1 MEFFPAPLEN
11 LVEQFARL
19 PGIGSKSAQR
29 LAFHVLNLP
38 QDQARAFADAILEAK
53 RSVTLCP
60 VCQNLTSGGLCPI
73 CASPKRDDTT
83 ICVVAD
89 PRDVVAIERSREYNG
104 RYHVLHGVLSPMN
117 HVGPDDLQ
125 IKSLVDRV
133 AQGGIQEVIM
143 ATNPDTEGGDHRHVL
158 GKALKAL
165 RGKGYPPGLRHPRGG
180 APGICRRRHAD
191 ACPGRQAGAM
201 KRACCA
207 VLAAL
212 LLCLSGCG
220 VQSEPEQLSLFAM
233 DTYMTLAAY
242 GDKASEALAACG
254 QELNRLDGALSRTRE
269 GSEIYTLNAQG
280 RADVSQET
288 ADLISAAL
296 TLSQA
301 TGGAFDPTV
310 APLVTLWGITTDS
323 PRVPQQTEIDALLPL
338 VGTEHVTLEGTRVT
352 LDAGCAM
359 DLGGIAK
366 GYASDRLADIFA
378 QYGVDSA
385 LVSLGGNVYTRGTKP
400 GGAAWSVAVQ
410 HPEQEGY
417 AAMLSLTDAFAVT
430 SGGYQR
436 YFTGPD
442 GTVYQHILDPKTGW
456 PVQGGPAVRHHCG
469 G

>member
-1 MEFFPAPLEN
+1 
-11 LVEQFARL
+11 
-19 PGIGSKSAQR
+19 
-29 LAFHVLNLP
+29 
-38 QDQARAFADAILEAK
+38 
-53 RSVTLCP
+53 
-60 VCQNLTSGGLCPI
+60 
-73 CASPKRDDTT
+73 
-83 ICVVAD
+83 
-89 PRDVVAIERSREYNG
+89 
-104 RYHVLHGVLSPMN
+104 
-117 HVGPDDLQ
+117 
-125 IKSLVDRV
+125 
-133 AQGGIQEVIM
+133 
-143 ATNPDTEGGDHRHVL
+143 
-158 GKALKAL
+158 
-165 RGKGYPPGLRHPRGG
+165 
-180 APGICRRRHAD
+180 
-191 ACPGRQAGAM
+191 M
-201 KRACCA
+201 KRVCCA

-212 LLCLSGCG
+212 LLYLSGCG

-280 RADVSQET
+280 SADVSQET

-338 VGTEHVTLEGTRVT
+338 VGVDHVTADGTHIT
-352 LDAGCAM
+352 LDPGCAM

-385 LVSLGGNVYTRGTKP
+385 LVSLGGNVYARGAKP
-400 GGAAWSVAVQ
+400 GGQAWSVAVQ

-417 AAMLSLTDAFAVT
+417 AAMLALTDAFAVT

-442 GTVYQHILDPKTGW
+442 GTVYQHILNPKIGRAH
-456 PVQGGPAVRHHCG
+456 V
-469 G
+469 